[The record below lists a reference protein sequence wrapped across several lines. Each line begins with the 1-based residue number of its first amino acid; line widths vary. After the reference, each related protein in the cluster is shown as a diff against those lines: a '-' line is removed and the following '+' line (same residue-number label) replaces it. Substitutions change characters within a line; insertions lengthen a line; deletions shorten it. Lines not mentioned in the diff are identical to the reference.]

1 MSHSV
6 QVVLQV
12 KVDPYDRTDTKK
24 PNNSPVVLVKPY
36 YRWVLFVKSSF
47 WIMIFML
54 YRYHNEC
61 NMKDVLVSRT

>member
-36 YRWVLFVKSSF
+36 YRWVLFVKSAF
-47 WIMIFML
+47 GIVVFL
-54 YRYHNEC
+54 YIDITMNAIC
-61 NMKDVLVSRT
+61 KMD